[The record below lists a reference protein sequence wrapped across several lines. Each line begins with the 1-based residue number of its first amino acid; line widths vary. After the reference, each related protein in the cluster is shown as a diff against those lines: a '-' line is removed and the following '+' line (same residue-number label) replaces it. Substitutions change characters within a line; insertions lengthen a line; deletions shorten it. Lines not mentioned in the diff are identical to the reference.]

1 MGQDVP
7 PAASSFARNVDERF
21 AEKFGELRR
30 ECLIL
35 EAGLTTMQETLIE
48 CKSKRDKL
56 KAKRD
61 VLFERYLKSPNDSR
75 MALEIK
81 KIDDEIAECT
91 DRLRY
96 TKAR

>member
-1 MGQDVP
+1 MHQDVP
-7 PAASSFARNVDERF
+7 PAAPSFAEISTTF
-21 AEKFGELRR
+21 EEKSGESRR
-30 ECLIL
+30 VCLIL
-35 EAGLTTMQETLIE
+35 VVGLKTMQETLVE

-61 VLFERYLKSPNDSR
+61 LLFERYLKSPHDSR

-96 TKAR
+96 PKAR

>member
-1 MGQDVP
+1 MV
-7 PAASSFARNVDERF
+7 
-21 AEKFGELRR
+21 
-30 ECLIL
+30 
-35 EAGLTTMQETLIE
+35 AGLKTMQETLVE

-61 VLFERYLKSPNDSR
+61 LLFERYLKNPQDSR

-91 DRLRY
+91 DRLRHP
-96 TKAR
+96 KAR

>member
-1 MGQDVP
+1 MSQDVP
-7 PAASSFARNVDERF
+7 PATQSFAETSTT
-21 AEKFGELRR
+21 FGEKSRKSRR

-35 EAGLTTMQETLIE
+35 VVGLRTMQETLVE

-61 VLFERYLKSPNDSR
+61 LLFERYLKSPHDSR

-96 TKAR
+96 PKAR

>member
-1 MGQDVP
+1 MRRDVP
-7 PAASSFARNVDERF
+7 RAARRLQKPQRKFAL
-21 AEKFGELRR
+21 KSGESRR
-30 ECLIL
+30 ECIIMVV
-35 EAGLTTMQETLIE
+35 GLKTMQETLVE

-61 VLFERYLKSPNDSR
+61 LLFERYLKNPQDSR

-91 DRLRY
+91 DRLRHP
-96 TKAR
+96 KAR

>member
-1 MGQDVP
+1 MG
-7 PAASSFARNVDERF
+7 RNVN
-21 AEKFGELRR
+21 LRGKPAQSGR

-35 EAGLTTMQETLIE
+35 VAGSNTMQETLVE

-61 VLFERYLKSPNDSR
+61 LLFERYLESPQDSR

-91 DRLRY
+91 DRLRQPR
-96 TKAR
+96 KISSLKS